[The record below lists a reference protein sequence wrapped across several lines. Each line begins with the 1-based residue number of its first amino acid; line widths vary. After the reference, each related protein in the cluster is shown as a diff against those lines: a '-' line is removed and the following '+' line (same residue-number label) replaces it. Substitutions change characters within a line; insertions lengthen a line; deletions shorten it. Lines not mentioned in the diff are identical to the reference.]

1 MYVQPPTWTMC
12 KNVEIF
18 NDFVEFFFK
27 SWQFPFQK
35 SLNLQHKKKNLQI
48 FGRVKICTKKN
59 GWSPLLS
66 DYIIGSST
74 SCLIIIFFTLS
85 TSMARSTTSSF
96 AFFSEIACWNKAKK
110 TVGNYTPSI
119 AFILYSYYFRAKRM
133 HAMYNLPT
141 KRWVFN
147 HWSHFIKTMFHLA
160 TFVLVSYVWSIS
172 SIFLMIMC

>member
-1 MYVQPPTWTMC
+1 MFSHLLEPCVKMWKFLMILLKLFSNLGNFLS
-12 KNVEIF
+12 KNHWIC
-18 NDFVEFFFK
+18 N
-27 SWQFPFQK
+27 
-35 SLNLQHKKKNLQI
+35 KKKKPPNFWKSENLHQ
-48 FGRVKICTKKN
+48 KK
-59 GWSPLLS
+59 WLVPPLLS